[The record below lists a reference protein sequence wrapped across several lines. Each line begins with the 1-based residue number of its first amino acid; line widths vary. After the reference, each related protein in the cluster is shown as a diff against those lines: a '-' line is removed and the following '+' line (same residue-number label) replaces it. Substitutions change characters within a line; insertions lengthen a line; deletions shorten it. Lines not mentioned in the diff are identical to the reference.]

1 MQDIVLLLLCTFT
14 FAPLQHGMIP
24 LSGAQL
30 HKSVDIEGQALQPD
44 LKSGRQEDRLAFRL
58 SFVSNESL
66 YFRVARPNELKGWV
80 ERLEKVRENAVV
92 PCTRNK
98 TPPLTKALRMVPNA
112 YHICHGGEGADTM

>member
-1 MQDIVLLLLCTFT
+1 
-14 FAPLQHGMIP
+14 MIP

-30 HKSVDIEGQALQPD
+30 HKSVDVEGQALQSD

-80 ERLEKVRENAVV
+80 ERLEKVRERERERERV
-92 PCTRNK
+92 TFRNIRS
-98 TPPLTKALRMVPNA
+98 LLSD
-112 YHICHGGEGADTM
+112 ICLKFLKCLV

>member
-1 MQDIVLLLLCTFT
+1 MGICFELKSVQILCSREDIIESVYSLEHRFNCYYCTLTFT
-14 FAPLQHGMIP
+14 PSQHGMIP

-30 HKSVDIEGQALQPD
+30 HKSVDIAGQALQPD

-80 ERLEKVRENAVV
+80 ERLEKVRE
-92 PCTRNK
+92 RGRK
-98 TPPLTKALRMVPNA
+98 MLQ
-112 YHICHGGEGADTM
+112 

>member
-1 MQDIVLLLLCTFT
+1 
-14 FAPLQHGMIP
+14 MIP

-80 ERLEKVRENAVV
+80 ERLEKVRGKKNYFGQIKNG
-92 PCTRNK
+92 T
-98 TPPLTKALRMVPNA
+98 
-112 YHICHGGEGADTM
+112 Y

>member
-1 MQDIVLLLLCTFT
+1 
-14 FAPLQHGMIP
+14 MIP

-30 HKSVDIEGQALQPD
+30 HKSVDVEGQALQPD

-80 ERLEKVRENAVV
+80 ERLEKVREREREVWSEKANDCVGKTEYMYIYVHAY
-92 PCTRNK
+92 CT
-98 TPPLTKALRMVPNA
+98 
-112 YHICHGGEGADTM
+112 

>member
-1 MQDIVLLLLCTFT
+1 
-14 FAPLQHGMIP
+14 MIP

-80 ERLEKVRENAVV
+80 ERLEKVREERERERV
-92 PCTRNK
+92 RE
-98 TPPLTKALRMVPNA
+98 
-112 YHICHGGEGADTM
+112 EGREREREREEERY